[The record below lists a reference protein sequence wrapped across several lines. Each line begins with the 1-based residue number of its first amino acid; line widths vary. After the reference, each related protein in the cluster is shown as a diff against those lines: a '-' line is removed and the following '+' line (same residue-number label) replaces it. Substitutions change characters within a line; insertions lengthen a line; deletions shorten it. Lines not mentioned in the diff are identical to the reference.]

1 MSRNLTQSAPHSPSE
16 PARAEPVASPVPVP
30 VWDLF
35 IRSFHWALAAAVIAG
50 WLLGKFGPLQMTL
63 HFWAG
68 YAVGA
73 LVLARLVWGVIG
85 PETARFASFVRGPRA
100 VLRYAATLPERRAVH
115 GAGHNPLGGWSVVAL
130 LAVLA
135 AQVGTGLIIDPDDY
149 INVGPLAG
157 FVDSDWN
164 RWALRWHH
172 RLGLVLALL
181 VGLHIAAILFYRFW
195 KREDLVT
202 PMITGRRRG
211 ED

>member
-1 MSRNLTQSAPHSPSE
+1 MTETAQAAPTPQTAA
-16 PARAEPVASPVPVP
+16 PRPVEGP

-35 IRSFHWALAAAVIAG
+35 IRSFHWALVVAVLTG
-50 WLLGKFGPLQMTL
+50 WMLGHFGPLQMTV

-68 YAVGA
+68 YAVGG

-85 PETARFASFVRGPRA
+85 SPNARFANFIRGPGA
-100 VLRYAATLPERRAVH
+100 ILAYARTLSRREASH
-115 GAGHNPLGGWSVVAL
+115 ARGHNPLGGLSVVAL

-135 AQVGTGLIIDPDDY
+135 GQVATGLIIDPDDY
-149 INVGPLAG
+149 INVGPLAEYVG
-157 FVDSDWN
+157 SDWN

-172 RLGLVLALL
+172 RLGLVLAIL

-202 PMITGRRRG
+202 PMITGRPRAK
-211 ED
+211 